1 MSMTIRPERPGDED
15 PIGEVT
21 REAFA
26 FHPHSRQTEHFIVA
40 ALRRAGALSISLVA
54 EQGDRVVGHVAFS
67 PVRIG
72 DGSPGWYG
80 LGPVSVLPALQGQGI
95 GRALIEH
102 GLEEL
107 RRRGAGGCVLLGD
120 PAFDAED

>member
-1 MSMTIRPERPGDED
+1 MNPTIRPERPGDED
-15 PIGEVT
+15 AIGEVT
-21 REAFA
+21 RLAFA
-26 FHPHSRQTEHFIVA
+26 SHPHSRQTEHFIVA
-40 ALRRAGALSISLVA
+40 ALRKAGALSVSLVA
-54 EQGDRVVGHVAFS
+54 EEDGRIVGHIAFS
-67 PVRIG
+67 PVRVG
-72 DGSPGWYG
+72 DGSSGWHG

-107 RRRGAGGCVLLGD
+107 RRLGAGGCVLLGD